1 MAGGDPLKPMKKIAE
16 FCLALSLILSF
27 VSASVAET
35 KPQPR
40 FSITLSAGGSLPLGY
55 LADKYPIGGNVG
67 IEISYRFLKRLSL
80 FAMFHHSYF
89 TWNAKDL
96 DTEVISHEGG
106 EFGCYNYFGGLKAS
120 LPVSSRLTM
129 SGLAGVGIGVQESG
143 RFYFKTRQP
152 GPGGGWIE
160 TETITYNI
168 LPPGTF
174 FAVVVGA
181 GLEYD
186 LSRRFALFVAPRLIV
201 VFDTERTPPPEW
213 AWLDPSVYRDPPGV
227 VFLPLMIGISFKI

>member
-1 MAGGDPLKPMKKIAE
+1 M
-16 FCLALSLILSF
+16 SLIVSF
-27 VSASVAET
+27 APVSGAET
-35 KPQPR
+35 RPQPR
-40 FSITLSAGGSLPLGY
+40 FSIALSAGGSLPLGY
-55 LADKYPIGGNVG
+55 LADKYPIGGNAG
-67 IEISYRFLKRLSL
+67 IEIGYRFSKRIGL

-96 DTEVISHEGG
+96 DAEVLSHEGG
-106 EFGCYNYFGGLKAS
+106 EFGCYSYFGGLKAS
-120 LPVSSRLTM
+120 FPLSGRLM
-129 SGLAGVGIGVQESG
+129 LSGLAGAGIGVQESG

-152 GPGGGWIE
+152 GPGGGWVE
-160 TETITYNI
+160 TETIAYNI
-168 LPPGTF
+168 LRPGTF
-174 FAVVVGA
+174 FAVIAGA

-213 AWLDPSVYRDPPGV
+213 AWLDPSVYRDPPKV